1 MIPLKPFGGKRV
13 LAHNP
18 EIPAGGLKG
27 TLIMKYA
34 KLIFKN
40 ILRNKRRT
48 FLTISSLVVSLF
60 LIVCLATVLTEFERG
75 SQEASPLRLVSRHAV
90 SLTFVLPIAH
100 LEKIKTV
107 PGVKEVTP
115 FSWFGGIYIDE
126 RNFFANFAVDPR
138 KLREVVPELKMT
150 DAEWQAFINDRQG
163 AIVGQKLVTLHG
175 FTPGQRVTLKS
186 PIYNQSVEFI
196 IRGVYT
202 GSDEKTLYFHHEYI
216 NQLLPEG
223 RRDFAGTFSILAN
236 SPDDVP
242 RIAQQIDSIFAN
254 TDAPTKTENEREFA
268 MSFQT
273 MMGGVKQFLYGIMAA
288 ITFSLLLV
296 MGNTMAMTVRERT
309 KEVGT
314 LKAIGFQRGTI
325 TALFLIEALILACIG
340 AAIGVGAAA
349 LVFNLFDLSLI
360 VPFFIAF
367 VPTRQTLISV
377 FVLSILVGLISVIY
391 SAYRVSG
398 LTIAEALRST
408 E

>member
-1 MIPLKPFGGKRV
+1 
-13 LAHNP
+13 
-18 EIPAGGLKG
+18 
-27 TLIMKYA
+27 MKYA

-48 FLTISSLVVSLF
+48 LLTISSLVVSLF
-60 LIVCLATVLTEFERG
+60 LIISLATILTEFDRG
-75 SQEASPLRLVSRHAV
+75 TDEASPLRLVSRHAV
-90 SLTFVLPIAH
+90 SLGFVIPMAH
-100 LEKIKTV
+100 LQKIKTV
-107 PGVKEVTP
+107 PGVKEAMP
-115 FSWFGGIYIDE
+115 FSWFGGIYKDE
-126 RNFFANFAVDPR
+126 RNFFANFAVDAR
-138 KLREVVPELKMT
+138 KMRDVIPELKMS
-150 DAEWQAFINDRQG
+150 DADWQAFINDRQG
-163 AIVGQKLVTLHG
+163 AMVGAKLVKLYG

-196 IRGVYT
+196 VRGVYT
-202 GSDEKTLYFHHEYI
+202 GSDEKTLYFHYDYI
-216 NQLLPEG
+216 NELLPEWAK
-223 RRDFAGTFSILAN
+223 DQASTFSILAN
-236 SPDDVP
+236 TAEDVP
-242 RIAQQIDSIFAN
+242 RVSQAIDSMFAN
-254 TDAPTKTENEREFA
+254 SDAPTKTESEREFA
-268 MSFQT
+268 LSFQT

-325 TALFLIEALILACIG
+325 TALFLGEALTLAFIG
-340 AAIGVGAAA
+340 AAIGIGAAS
-349 LVFNLFDLSLI
+349 LIFRSIDLSI
-360 VPFFIAF
+360 YIPNFIAF
-367 VPTRQTLISV
+367 VPTNETLAAA

>member
-1 MIPLKPFGGKRV
+1 
-13 LAHNP
+13 
-18 EIPAGGLKG
+18 
-27 TLIMKYA
+27 MKYA

-48 FLTISSLVVSLF
+48 LLTISSLVVSLF
-60 LIVCLATVLTEFERG
+60 LIISLATILTEFDRG
-75 SQEASPLRLVSRHAV
+75 TNETSPLRLVSRHAV
-90 SLTFVLPIAH
+90 SLGFVIPMAH
-100 LEKIKTV
+100 LQKIKTV
-107 PGVKEVTP
+107 PGVKEAMP
-115 FSWFGGIYIDE
+115 FNWFGGIYKDE

-138 KLREVVPELKMT
+138 KMRDIIPEIKMS
-150 DAEWQAFINDRQG
+150 DADWQAFINDRQG
-163 AIVGQKLVTLHG
+163 AIVGAKLVKLYG

-202 GSDEKTLYFHHEYI
+202 GSDEKTLYFHQDYI
-216 NQLLPEG
+216 NELLP
-223 RRDFAGTFSILAN
+223 DWAKDQASTFSILAN
-236 SPDDVP
+236 SAEDVP
-242 RIAQQIDSIFAN
+242 RVGQAIDSLFAN
-254 TDAPTKTENEREFA
+254 SDAPTKTESEREFA
-268 MSFQT
+268 LSFQT

-325 TALFLIEALILACIG
+325 TALFLGEALTLACIG

-349 LVFNLFDLSLI
+349 LIFRSIDLSLYI
-360 VPFFIAF
+360 PNFISF
-367 VPTRQTLISV
+367 VPTKETLAAA

>member
-1 MIPLKPFGGKRV
+1 
-13 LAHNP
+13 
-18 EIPAGGLKG
+18 
-27 TLIMKYA
+27 MKYA

-48 FLTISSLVVSLF
+48 LLTISSLVVSLF
-60 LIVCLATVLTEFERG
+60 LIISLATILTEFDRG
-75 SQEASPLRLVSRHAV
+75 TNETSPLRLVSRHAV
-90 SLTFVLPIAH
+90 SLGFVIPMAH
-100 LEKIKTV
+100 LQKIKTV
-107 PGVKEVTP
+107 PGVKEAMP
-115 FSWFGGIYIDE
+115 FNWFGGIYKDE

-138 KLREVVPELKMT
+138 KMRDIIPELKMS
-150 DAEWQAFINDRQG
+150 DADWQAFINDRQG
-163 AIVGQKLVTLHG
+163 AMVGAKLVKLYG

-202 GSDEKTLYFHHEYI
+202 GSDEKTLYFHQDYI
-216 NQLLPEG
+216 NELLP
-223 RRDFAGTFSILAN
+223 DWAKDQASTFSILAN
-236 SPDDVP
+236 TPEDVP
-242 RIAQQIDSIFAN
+242 RVGQAIDSLFAN
-254 TDAPTKTENEREFA
+254 SDAPTKTESEREFA
-268 MSFQT
+268 LSFMT

-325 TALFLIEALILACIG
+325 TALFLGEALTLACIG

-349 LVFNLFDLSLI
+349 LIFRSIDLSLYI
-360 VPFFIAF
+360 PNFISF
-367 VPTRQTLISV
+367 VPTKETLAAA